1 MAQPI
6 TLVGLMLQALQ
17 QVPLQDIFNQ
27 DPYESRRTALKGDR
41 LLQILMAHQ
50 LLKSPSL
57 RGVITA
63 IDEHRPL
70 QEAVGGPVA
79 RTTLANALAHD
90 PVESR
95 MEAWLRL
102 KERLGAG
109 VEKLGKKV
117 ARIALIE
124 ASLLKL
130 SLAASAWAEYRQA
143 RGAAKRHAVLEWGQR
158 IPSQLVLTP
167 GKVHEANPA
176 VKVTWEAGWTYV
188 QDRGYVSFRRLQ
200 QILQAQAHFV
210 VRLKRGLDWTIVER
224 RPVPAARQR
233 GDLRLLSD
241 WTVRRAGWP
250 EVELRIV
257 SYRLP
262 DGRLVRVLT
271 DRFDLAAA
279 SVAQLYKERWKI
291 ENWWRWIK
299 ALFKIKRP
307 LGETANALQLQIL
320 GAFVA
325 DLLWR
330 VFKTFGHFPKS
341 LYEFVTRYQE
351 LSLGRVADVPPGAF
365 RRALDAIIGHLASL
379 QWSSPAPLL
388 SP

>member
-1 MAQPI
+1 MAESI
-6 TLVGLMLQALQ
+6 TLVGLMLQALKR
-17 QVPLQDIFNQ
+17 VPLQDIFAQ
-27 DPYESRRTALKGDR
+27 DPDESRRTALKGERR
-41 LLQILMAHQ
+41 LQVLTVHQ

-57 RGVITA
+57 RGVVTA
-63 IDEHRPL
+63 INEHRPR

-79 RTTLANALAHD
+79 RTTLANALAHY

-124 ASLLKL
+124 ARLLKL

-143 RGAAKRHAVLEWGQR
+143 RGAAQRQAVLEWGQR

-167 GKVHEANPA
+167 GKGHAANPA

-188 QDRGYVSFRRLQ
+188 QDRGSVSFKRLQ
-200 QILQAQAHFV
+200 QLLTARAHFV
-210 VRLKRGLDWTIVER
+210 VRLKRGLAWPIGER
-224 RPVPAARQR
+224 RPVPTARRQ
-233 GDLRLLSD
+233 GDLRRLRD
-241 WTVRRAGWP
+241 WTVRLAGWP

-257 SYRLP
+257 SYRRP

-271 DRFDLAAA
+271 DRFELTAA

-291 ENWWRWIK
+291 DNWWRWIK
-299 ALFKIKRP
+299 ALLKIKRP

-325 DLLWR
+325 ALLWR
-330 VFKTFGHFPKS
+330 VFKALGHFPKS
-341 LYEFVTRYQE
+341 RYEFVTRYQE
-351 LSLGRVADVPPGAF
+351 LSLVQVAAIPLGTF
-365 RRALDAIIGHLASL
+365 RQAWEAILKHLNRFQGLSR
-379 QWSSPAPLL
+379 PLL

>member
-1 MAQPI
+1 MAESI
-6 TLVGLMLQALQ
+6 TLVGLMLQALKR
-17 QVPLQDIFNQ
+17 VPLQDIFAQ
-27 DPYESRRTALKGDR
+27 DPYESRRTALKGER
-41 LLQILMAHQ
+41 LLQVLTVHQ
-50 LLKSPSL
+50 LIKSPYL
-57 RGVITA
+57 RGVVTA
-63 IDEHRPL
+63 INEHRPL

-79 RTTLANALAHD
+79 RTTLANALAHY
-90 PVESR
+90 PVESM

-109 VEKLGKKV
+109 VEKLGKQV

-143 RGAAKRHAVLEWGQR
+143 SGAAKRPAVLEWGQR

-188 QDRGYVSFRRLQ
+188 QDRGYVSFKRLQ
-200 QILQAQAHFV
+200 QLLPARAHFV
-210 VRLKRGLDWTIVER
+210 VRLKRGLAWTSVER
-224 RPVPAARQR
+224 RPVPTARRQ

-241 WTVRRAGWP
+241 WTVRLAGWP
-250 EVELRIV
+250 AVEVRIV

-271 DRFDLAAA
+271 DRFELTAA
-279 SVAQLYKERWKI
+279 SVAQLYKERGKR

-299 ALFKIKRP
+299 ARLTIKRP

-325 DLLWR
+325 DLWWR
-330 VFKTFGHFPKS
+330 VFKALGHFPKS

-351 LSLGRVADVPPGAF
+351 LSLVQVAAIPLGTF
-365 RRALDAIIGHLASL
+365 RQALEAILKHLNRFQGLSR
-379 QWSSPAPLL
+379 PLL

>member
-1 MAQPI
+1 MAESI
-6 TLVGLMLQALQ
+6 TLVGLMLQALK
-17 QVPLQDIFNQ
+17 QVPLQEIFAQ
-27 DPYESRRTALKGDR
+27 DPYESRRTALKGER
-41 LLQILMAHQ
+41 LLQVLTVHQ
-50 LLKSPSL
+50 LLKSPYL
-57 RGVITA
+57 RGVVTA
-63 IDEHRPL
+63 INEHRPL

-79 RTTLANALAHD
+79 RTTLSNALAHY
-90 PVESR
+90 PVESM

-109 VEKLGKKV
+109 VEKLGKKF
-117 ARIALIE
+117 ARIALID

-130 SLAASAWAEYRQA
+130 SLAAYAWAEYRQA
-143 RGAAKRHAVLEWGQR
+143 SGAAKMHAVLEWGQR

-176 VKVTWEAGWTYV
+176 VKVMWEAGWTYV
-188 QDRGYVSFRRLQ
+188 QDRGYVSFKRLQ
-200 QILQAQAHFV
+200 QILTARAHFV

-224 RPVPAARQR
+224 RPVPTVRRQ
-233 GDLRLLSD
+233 GDIRLLSD
-241 WTVRRAGWP
+241 WTVRLAGWP

-271 DRFDLAAA
+271 DRFELTAA

-299 ALFKIKRP
+299 ALLKIKRP

-330 VFKTFGHFPKS
+330 VFKALGHFPKS

-351 LSLGRVADVPPGAF
+351 LSLVQVAAIPLGTF
-365 RRALDAIIGHLASL
+365 RQALEAILKHLNRFQGLSR
-379 QWSSPAPLL
+379 PLL